1 MELELDEL
9 EKQEEVP
16 DLQLPSLDRIT
27 YRGKTL
33 QEWQDEFT
41 IPMPRLPSTAHEI
54 TQVIATLYN
63 KYQTAYN
70 CYSELF
76 VIVNG
81 LERELKAAKFKLMDE
96 LVEGYRE
103 KGAKAPG
110 KDVLE
115 MLALNKEPAK
125 SRLDQLQKIVAIKE
139 FFEIHKTKLDKVAPI
154 AKDISYSVNQSD
166 RVTHRTEYAG
176 SGQ

>member
-1 MELELDEL
+1 MELEIDEINDN
-9 EKQEEVP
+9 EEASF
-16 DLQLPSLDRIT
+16 PSLSKII

-33 QEWQDEFT
+33 EEWQEEFT
-41 IPMPRLPSTAHEI
+41 ILMPRLPATAHEI

-63 KYQTAYN
+63 KYQVAYN
-70 CYSELF
+70 CYSELY
-76 VIVNG
+76 VIVNE
-81 LERELKAAKFKLMDE
+81 LERGLKAEKFKIIND
-96 LVEGYRE
+96 LVTEY
-103 KGAKAPG
+103 KAQGAKPPG

-115 MLALNKEPAK
+115 ALALGREPAK
-125 SRLDQLQKIVAIKE
+125 SKLDALQKISAVKE
-139 FFEIHKTKLDKVAPI
+139 FFEIHKTKLDKVSPI